1 MANIVDVFRR
11 LISPYYYYIISIIVL
26 IIFLSVTYYAYYNIY
41 KKSEP
46 NKFKNVANANRRN
59 KEVTIFFFHVDWC
72 PHCKKALPE
81 WNTFK
86 AQNNGKQVNGYL
98 VKCVDLNCTNETS
111 DITRAINEYNIDS
124 YPTVKMLKENQK
136 IEFDSKITSTALDS
150 FVITML
156 ND

>member
-1 MANIVDVFRR
+1 MANIIDVLRR
-11 LISPYYYYIISIIVL
+11 LISPYYYYIIIIAVL
-26 IIFLSVTYYAYYNIY
+26 VIFLYVTYYAYYNIY
-41 KKSEP
+41 KKSES
-46 NKFKNVANANRRN
+46 NKYKNVANANRRN

-86 AQNNGKQVNGYL
+86 AQNNEKQINGYI
-98 VKCVDLNCTNETS
+98 VKCVDLNCTNESS

-124 YPTVKMLKENQK
+124 YPTVKMLKENKK
-136 IEFDSKITSTALDS
+136 IEFDSKITSTALES
-150 FVITML
+150 FVVTML

>member
-1 MANIVDVFRR
+1 MANIIDVLRR
-11 LISPYYYYIISIIVL
+11 LISPYYYYIIIIAVL
-26 IIFLSVTYYAYYNIY
+26 VIFLYVTYYAYYNIY

-46 NKFKNVANANRRN
+46 NKYKNVANVNRRN

-86 AQNNGKQVNGYL
+86 AQNNEKQINGYI
-98 VKCVDLNCTNETS
+98 VKCVDLNCTNESS

-136 IEFDSKITSTALDS
+136 IEFDSKITSTALES
-150 FVITML
+150 FVVTML

>member
-26 IIFLSVTYYAYYNIY
+26 VIFLSVTYYAYYNIY
-41 KKSEP
+41 KKSET

-81 WNTFK
+81 WTTFK
-86 AQNNGKQVNGYL
+86 AQNDGKQVNGYL
-98 VKCVDLNCTNETS
+98 VKCVELNCTNETS

>member
-1 MANIVDVFRR
+1 MANIIDVFRR

-26 IIFLSVTYYAYYNIY
+26 VIFLYVTYYAYYNIY

-46 NKFKNVANANRRN
+46 NKFKDVANVNRRN
-59 KEVTIFFFHVDWC
+59 KEVTVFFFHVDWC

-86 AQNNGKQVNGYL
+86 AQNDGKQINGYL

-150 FVITML
+150 FVVTML

>member
-1 MANIVDVFRR
+1 MANIIDVLRR
-11 LISPYYYYIISIIVL
+11 LISPYYYYIIIIAVL
-26 IIFLSVTYYAYYNIY
+26 VIFLYVTYYAYYNIY

-46 NKFKNVANANRRN
+46 NKYKNVANVNRRN

-86 AQNNGKQVNGYL
+86 AQNNEKQINGYI
-98 VKCVDLNCTNETS
+98 VKCVDLNCTSETS

-136 IEFDSKITSTALDS
+136 IEFDSKITSTALES
-150 FVITML
+150 FVVTML